1 MQLSQKPDGS
11 YFAKYMAGLD
21 EHTGEKDVYVYIF
34 PDKVQVDAVNR
45 KNGFTVKIPYASMN
59 SIEKL
64 DFGKRIDLENVIGLG
79 IVGLY
84 GDKRQPVLIRYTDK
98 GLEKSMLLD
107 FRANTGYAYFHI
119 YERFRKA
126 KSLA

>member
-59 SIEKL
+59 RIEKW
-64 DFGKRIDLENVIGLG
+64 I
-79 IVGLY
+79 
-84 GDKRQPVLIRYTDK
+84 
-98 GLEKSMLLD
+98 LEK
-107 FRANTGYAYFHI
+107 G
-119 YERFRKA
+119 
-126 KSLA
+126 

>member
-1 MQLSQKPDGS
+1 
-11 YFAKYMAGLD
+11 MAGLE
-21 EHTGEKDVYVYIF
+21 EHIGEKDVYVYIF

-45 KNGFTVKIPYASMN
+45 KNGFTVKIPFTSMN
-59 SIEKL
+59 SIERL

-79 IVGLY
+79 IVGLF
-84 GDKRQPVLIRYTDK
+84 GDKRQPVLIRYLDQ

-119 YERFRKA
+119 YEGFRKA
-126 KSLA
+126 KSLP